1 MAALP
6 DIKTRILTIL
16 NNKNGTN
23 LTVDKLV
30 FGPPKPNAD
39 LVDNTSV
46 LLSYNTGAGNYW
58 GQATIY
64 YGRKDLTDWIKE
76 QPDALTYDLGAGVIT
91 GLASAMGI
99 STIAELL
106 TVLNTTYNGGFTLE
120 DFADGPLPADV
131 SVTPQID
138 LQALPTSYQYTGT
151 LTVLLFDPSQLVA
164 LNDLFHD
171 VSLGTLPMDPTASDP
186 GTVTSSGSVA

>member
-23 LTVDKLV
+23 LTPDQLV
-30 FGPPKPNAD
+30 FGPPQPNAD
-39 LVDNTSV
+39 PINNTSV

-58 GQATIY
+58 GQATIT
-64 YGRKDLTDWIKE
+64 YGRNDLTDWIKV
-76 QPDALTYDLGAGVIT
+76 QPDALTYDLGAGVIAA
-91 GLASAMGI
+91 LASSMGI

-106 TVLNTTYNGGFTLE
+106 IVLNTTYNGGFTLE
-120 DFADGPLPADV
+120 DFADGPLPDI
-131 SVTPQID
+131 SENPEID
-138 LQALPTSYQYTGT
+138 LPALPTSYQYTGT
-151 LTVLLFDPSQLVA
+151 LKVLLFDPSQLVA

-186 GTVTSSGSVA
+186 GTVSSSGSVA